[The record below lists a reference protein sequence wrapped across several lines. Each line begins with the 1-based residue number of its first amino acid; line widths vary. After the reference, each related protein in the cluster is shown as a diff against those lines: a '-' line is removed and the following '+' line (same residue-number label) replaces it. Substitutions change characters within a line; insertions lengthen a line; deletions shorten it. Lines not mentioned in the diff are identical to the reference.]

1 MHVSISAIMIHDPTL
16 ADVTDRR
23 RASTALQN
31 RLIGAVLLGERRK
44 HSWWHGPD
52 DQKILVFSVSAV
64 LPGST
69 ETQFFKQLA
78 DRTEM
83 ERRGKSFGYP
93 CGIRLLILGRELH
106 RDTMTTRQNRGRYLG
121 KGCVIQFHARYVCS
135 QCPETDE
142 DNMSTEVDFSES
154 L

>member
-1 MHVSISAIMIHDPTL
+1 MHVSIPAIMIHDPTF

-23 RASTALQN
+23 RTSTALQN

-52 DQKILVFSVSAV
+52 DQKILVFSISAV

-69 ETQFFKQLA
+69 ETEVFDQLA

-83 ERRGKSFGYP
+83 ERRGKSLGYP
-93 CGIRLLILGRELH
+93 TEIRLLIVRRELH
-106 RDTMTTRQNRGRYLG
+106 WVAMTTRAKPQWISWQGMCHPVPREIRLLT
-121 KGCVIQFHARYVCS
+121 VS
-135 QCPETDE
+135 
-142 DNMSTEVDFSES
+142 
-154 L
+154 